1 MVKNQCKK
9 CGKFVN
15 GEHNCPPKI
24 TAVCKT
30 CGKEFKSYPSIV
42 GAYCSKECQIP
53 QLQTLRVG
61 VQIST
66 EQIDKA
72 RNTRFKNYPNV
83 LCNHAYKD
91 EWGKVKIC
99 KEYRKRYRK
108 TCGGHINGTKQRY
121 FCSIINPNYCI
132 DITL

>member
-1 MVKNQCKK
+1 MSHNQQVQRVCEN
-9 CGKFVN
+9 CGGDFKVSPSKVVN
-15 GEHNCPPKI
+15 NR
-24 TAVCKT
+24 
-30 CGKEFKSYPSIV
+30 GK
-42 GAYCSKECQIP
+42 YCSKYCLYSSELMKNVAINMGRMNKGKPKLPFTEEHRNNMRLAQIKKHV
-53 QLQTLRVG
+53 R
-61 VQIST
+61 
-66 EQIDKA
+66 
-72 RNTRFKNYPNV
+72 V